1 VERKLDG
8 PTNTPG
14 AEGRC
19 AFPDC
24 SDGRT
29 SHVPHSVDAHC
40 GAGSG
45 EFCETFWCHPFTP
58 PVAAEAQGG
67 ACLNCGHDT
76 PHDYEDD
83 AYCEQAY
90 ECGCSLTQMQAA
102 RAAVERFVAEL
113 ETRGGKWAGSPNR
126 LNFALEELKRERNIK

>member
-1 VERKLDG
+1 VVTM
-8 PTNTPG
+8 PNNTPG

-40 GAGSG
+40 SG
-45 EFCETFWCHPFTP
+45 EFCETFWCHPTP

-67 ACLNCGHDT
+67 ARGF
-76 PHDYEDD
+76 
-83 AYCEQAY
+83 
-90 ECGCSLTQMQAA
+90 
-102 RAAVERFVAEL
+102 RAAVEGDELVLRMPIDLLANAANKHPDLPQGLVKDERAYAEWVAKNFVGFDEDGAGFTSLYRMLDRLTMAAYE
-113 ETRGGKWAGSPNR
+113 GGN
-126 LNFALEELKRERNIK
+126 L